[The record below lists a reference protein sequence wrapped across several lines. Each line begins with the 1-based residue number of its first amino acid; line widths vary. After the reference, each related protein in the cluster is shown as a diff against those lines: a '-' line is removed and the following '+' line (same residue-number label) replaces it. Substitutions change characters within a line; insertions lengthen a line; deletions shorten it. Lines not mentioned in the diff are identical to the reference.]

1 MGTTQEA
8 GSRPSSAS
16 PAQPRGLL
24 GLPARIKAPIMPSRT
39 TLLEKIVHEAAQD
52 LAAAYGLDVPCT
64 SDTDDEQL
72 AAIIGFTSPGYRGSL
87 VVSIPQRV
95 LEQIRAPGTTA
106 ALSDWTAE
114 LSNQLLGRVKNRLL
128 LHGPAI
134 NIALPVSIAGNALRI
149 GAVEDPRALRSELK
163 AGALRVIVN
172 VLFDVGFEFTP
183 SHGEAPAEP
192 GDLVLF

>member
-1 MGTTQEA
+1 
-8 GSRPSSAS
+8 
-16 PAQPRGLL
+16 
-24 GLPARIKAPIMPSRT
+24 MPSRT

>member
-1 MGTTQEA
+1 M
-8 GSRPSSAS
+8 S
-16 PAQPRGLL
+16 
-24 GLPARIKAPIMPSRT
+24 SRT
-39 TLLEKIVHEAAQD
+39 TLLEKVVHEAAQD

-64 SDTDDEQL
+64 SEEDDEQL

-87 VVSIPQRV
+87 VVSVSKRT
-95 LEQIRAPGTTA
+95 LEQVRAPGTTA
-106 ALSDWTAE
+106 TLNDWTAE

-149 GAVEDPRALRSELK
+149 GVVEDPRAFRGELK
-163 AGALRVIVN
+163 AGALHVRVN
-172 VLFDVGFEFTP
+172 VLFDLGFEFTP
-183 SHGEAPAEP
+183 SQGEAPAEP